1 MTEKKIVSH
10 NEIRE
15 IINKK
20 FINKQK
26 GQTMKCDNCG
36 RPTDKNY
43 FTDDLTVLC
52 ADCAASG
59 QFMSGDAAKRFI
71 QNKCDANK
79 PPKSMYHVSFDVEF
93 DIGYGDGIK
102 RKLCEVFGAFNL
114 YEIEI
119 TEQRE

>member
-1 MTEKKIVSH
+1 
-10 NEIRE
+10 
-15 IINKK
+15 
-20 FINKQK
+20 
-26 GQTMKCDNCG
+26 MKCDNCG

-43 FTDDLTVLC
+43 FTDDLTILC
-52 ADCAASG
+52 ADCAGTGQYKSG
-59 QFMSGDAAKRFI
+59 QDAMDYINEKAKGGDTME
-71 QNKCDANK
+71 QT
-79 PPKSMYHVSFDVEF
+79 PKSMYKVSFDVEF